1 MWPFQ
6 RLSLHLTLG
15 GTAPVLL
22 PTKPDLLSREEG
34 ATHLNIVYVLPSVS
48 MVFNN
53 KARVYVGPPD
63 KPITRLVFGM
73 HTTEEYYVAEAC
85 MGVGRWLL
93 G

>member
-1 MWPFQ
+1 
-6 RLSLHLTLG
+6 
-15 GTAPVLL
+15 
-22 PTKPDLLSREEG
+22 
-34 ATHLNIVYVLPSVS
+34 